1 MLNIKELEE
10 TLIFQ
15 DYITDLLHKFGW
27 SLNCYSSRK
36 YNIEKGESLARIE
49 IKQDKKV
56 KETGNLYFETHEKA
70 VTGVFVESGILRKDN
85 TMFIIIG
92 DYDHLWMFSKKQ
104 IQYILVNGNFP
115 KVETET
121 SKAYLLPLEYV
132 YKHKSIILAE
142 WENGKECA

>member
-1 MLNIKELEE
+1 MTAKELED

-49 IKQDKKV
+49 IKQDKRV

-70 VTGVFVESGILRKDN
+70 CTGVFVESGILRKDN
-85 TMFIIIG
+85 TVFIIIG

-104 IQYILVNGNFP
+104 IQTVLKTETF
-115 KVETET
+115 KMVETET
-121 SKAYLLPLEYV
+121 SKGYLLPLTYL
-132 YKHKSIILAE
+132 KIHKSIILAE
-142 WENGKECA
+142 WENGKECV